1 MLLSPWVD
9 FVLANDPPKTGRL
22 HIALTVDAG
31 SFTKVAVGIV
41 LAYPNCTGTQKAI
54 PQGTTSAAD
63 SGLRM
68 ELNLLFLRQFSM
80 TERQ

>member
-9 FVLANDPPKTGRL
+9 FVLANAPPKTGRL
-22 HIALTVDAG
+22 HIALAVSVS
-31 SFTKVAVGIV
+31 SFTKVAIGIV
-41 LAYPNCTGTQKAI
+41 LAYPNCMGTLKAI

-63 SGLRM
+63 SGLRV